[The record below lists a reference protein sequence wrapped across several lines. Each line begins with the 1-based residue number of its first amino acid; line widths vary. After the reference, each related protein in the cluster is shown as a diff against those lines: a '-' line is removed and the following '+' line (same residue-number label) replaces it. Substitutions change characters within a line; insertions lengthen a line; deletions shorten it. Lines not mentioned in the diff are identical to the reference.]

1 MAKRLVLLDSRL
13 IGMVTDGIGEVIRVG
28 ASTEI
33 RQAFDKVALHAFARG
48 GLDDLLICS
57 HGFEALFEDY
67 DGQLSFMSGG
77 FGLELCAENLSLANV
92 GVTAVLRSI
101 PPEVPLVKRIVV
113 FSCAAADTHR
123 LTKDLGA
130 DGKRLMGAM
139 ALMTGARVV
148 ASTATQF
155 FDRIPSMAQSLRS
168 AGGKDDWRIDYGEWE
183 GDVFEFSPADGSARK
198 LKPDQH
204 PRFAF

>member
-123 LTKDLGA
+123 LTKNLGA